1 MMRTSKKYTT
11 AYKKKVDIERDA
23 YKPKKSP
30 QGMLQ
35 CRGCGA
41 LYYRRRWSLEP
52 LSDVNGSGQ
61 TNLRS
66 VFCPACL
73 KIRDRYALGE
83 LRISDVDAGERRELM
98 HLLRNEE
105 AREREK
111 NPLERIITIEV
122 GGAEVW
128 NVKTT
133 TEKLAQRLGRCL
145 RKARG
150 GAVRYQWSHNNKFVH
165 VLWSNERP
173 KS

>member
-1 MMRTSKKYTT
+1 MRKTKKYTT
-11 AYKKKVDIERDA
+11 AYKKKVDVERDA
-23 YKPKKSP
+23 YKQKKS
-30 QGMLQ
+30 QRGTLQ

-41 LYYRRRWSLEP
+41 FYYRRRWSLEP
-52 LSDVNGSGQ
+52 PFDMNGSAQ
-61 TNLRS
+61 TKLRS

-83 LRISDVDAGERRELM
+83 LRLSGVDARDRRELM

-145 RKARG
+145 GKARG

-165 VLWSNERP
+165 ALWSNESA